1 MQRGVRSPYA
11 SLVILMTMGL
21 SVVACW
27 TAGYAAQP
35 DLAVWRPAEGK
46 WYVLN
51 SSTGTATVTPW
62 GLPGDILVP
71 LALDVDD
78 VTINRQ

>member
-1 MQRGVRSPYA
+1 
-11 SLVILMTMGL
+11 MTMGL

-62 GLPGDILVP
+62 GLPGDIPWGVATFASGRFLQDRFGHRSGLEGRP
-71 LALDVDD
+71 
-78 VTINRQ
+78 